1 MQGALTTST
10 AGHVARFPTTLSLN
24 WRTRHRAVGT
34 KHAAIAW
41 LRPELRAAAGALVQN
56 LAGISR
62 HRFRLCGPAIRA
74 GNG

>member
-1 MQGALTTST
+1 MTAT
-10 AGHVARFPTTLSLN
+10 AGRIVVGFPTTLRLN
-24 WRTRHRAVGT
+24 WWTRHRAVGT

-56 LAGISR
+56 LAGVGT
-62 HRFRLCGPAIRA
+62 HRFRLCGPTIRA